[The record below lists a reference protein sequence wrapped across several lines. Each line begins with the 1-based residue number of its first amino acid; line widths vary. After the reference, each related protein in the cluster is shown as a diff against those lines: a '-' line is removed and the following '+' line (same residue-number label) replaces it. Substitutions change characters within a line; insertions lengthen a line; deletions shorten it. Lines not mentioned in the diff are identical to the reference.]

1 MRRGFHAALLL
12 LAAAGILLAFS
23 AAAYALPTLERTIII
38 PRWRVIGPF
47 LSGVREAGTDPL
59 AFYAG
64 ETGPDNPLLRGS
76 FPSVLVPG
84 GEARWQYYE
93 SDENGAINVTF
104 PNVPEE
110 SMTLVTD
117 EWGFAGAM
125 TMGYAFGA
133 IDVPEEPCRALVDLQ
148 DAGGFTL
155 NGVPYPGDAYGH
167 HMLKTPVILQ
177 QGRNE
182 FKVGFGR
189 SSGFTMKI
197 EPVTADLIALTDS
210 ATVPDLVRGVQP
222 DSPMLFAVPL
232 VNTTD
237 HWIELTGA
245 RVELGSLFGGCG
257 YMNARIPP
265 LGIYNWLFTPC
276 PVEPVSR
283 DLGEEVSVAVTAK
296 YDGGE
301 IEFDLKLRVR
311 DPGQSRRVTFAS
323 QIDSSTQYY
332 GLLPPKDYDP
342 DKEYGLILTLHGAGV
357 EAAGQVDA
365 YQPKDWA
372 FVVAPTNRRRF
383 GFDWQDWGR
392 LDMLEVL
399 NDVKSRY
406 HIDENRIHLTGHSMG
421 GHGTWYNALTYP
433 GLWAT
438 AAPSAGWTTF
448 DLYVPMF
455 LRQNVIL
462 GAPGANYIWNLAM
475 REDNTLVLAENA
487 LNLPIYALEGGAD
500 DNVPPQQPRML
511 FEQLARRGYDINY
524 EEVPGMG
531 HWWSKPDT
539 PFTDCVDN
547 EYHNEFWRSHVRNPW
562 PKKVVFRTHNYSI
575 SDGAYWV
582 KVLAP
587 VQVYDDLVVRAEVVS
602 PMTVK
607 VTTANVQALQLDLA
621 PELLAPGDITVQIDR
636 DVLTVDTTED
646 STVVLA
652 TKYLHWERREAYEPQ
667 LPAKTPETYGPWKQ
681 ALMKPF
687 VLVYGTTGTPEQTEW
702 NLQLARLYAYQWW
715 YRANGRTSVYADTA
729 VDFTSPL
736 WQRINLVLLGGPDC
750 NAVTAR
756 LQDKLPIRSSSSA
769 VTIRGTG
776 PVFGQD
782 LTYKFIYPNPETG
795 WKTLVLVEGGTSL
808 EAMKR
813 LPAVMGVYSGSGF
826 PDWMV
831 WGDDFKLQGLGGV
844 SAMGFF
850 DYHWRVDDRL
860 TFWNEDVMSR

>member
-1 MRRGFHAALLL
+1 MRRGFYCALLM
-12 LAAAGILLAFS
+12 LACAGAILLSS
-23 AAAYALPTLERTIII
+23 AAHALPTLEHTIVI

-59 AFYAG
+59 AYYVG
-64 ETGPDNPLLRGS
+64 EGGPGNPLLRGA

-93 SDENGAINVTF
+93 SDENGAISVTF
-104 PNVPEE
+104 PEVPEE

-125 TMGYAFGA
+125 SVGYAFGA
-133 IDVPEEPCRALVDLQ
+133 VEVPEGPCRALVNLQ
-148 DAGGFTL
+148 NAGGFTL
-155 NGVPYPGDAYGH
+155 NGVPYPGDSYGH
-167 HMLKTPVILQ
+167 RMLKTPVILQ

-189 SSGFTMKI
+189 RGGFSMKL
-197 EPVTADLIALTDS
+197 EPVESDLIALTDS
-210 ATVPDLVRGVQP
+210 ATVPDLVRGEVMP
-222 DSPMLFAVPL
+222 RWFGVALL
-232 VNTTD
+232 NTTD
-237 HWIELTGA
+237 RWIQVEGA
-245 RVELGSLFGGCG
+245 TVSCGDLCEGCG
-257 YMNARIPP
+257 YVKIRIPP
-265 LGIYNWLFTPC
+265 LGLRTFNWC
-276 PVEPVSR
+276 PGVTE
-283 DLGEEVSVAVTAK
+283 VAVPDDYPDEATVSTVVK
-296 YDGGE
+296 YGGGE
-301 IEFDLKLRVR
+301 LSFDLTVRVR
-311 DPGQSRRVTFAS
+311 DPEQSRRVTFVSAVDGS
-323 QIDSSTQYY
+323 VQYY
-332 GLLPPKDYDP
+332 ALLPPENYDAE
-342 DKEYGLILTLHGAGV
+342 KQYGLILTLHGAGV

-455 LRQNVIL
+455 LRKNLIL

-487 LNLPIYALEGGAD
+487 LNLPLYALEGGAD
-500 DNVPPQQPRML
+500 DNVPPQQPRLL
-511 FEQLARRGYDINY
+511 FEQLARRGYDITY

-531 HWWSKPDT
+531 HWWNDPDT
-539 PFTDCVDN
+539 SFTDCVDN
-547 EYHNEFWRSHVRNPW
+547 DYHNEFWRTRLRDPW
-562 PKKVVFRTHNYSI
+562 PHKVVFRTHNYSL

-587 VQVYDDLVVRAEVVS
+587 ERVYDDLVVRAEVVS
-602 PMTVK
+602 PTTVK
-607 VTTANVQALQLDLA
+607 VTTANVRALQLDLA
-621 PELLAPGDITVQIDR
+621 PELIPPGEVTVAIDGEALAVDR
-636 DVLTVDTTED
+636 ASGSEIVLVREGGRW
-646 STVVLA
+646 
-652 TKYLHWERREAYEPQ
+652 HRREAYEPQ
-667 LPAKTPETYGPWKQ
+667 LPAKTPGSYGPWKQ

-687 VLVYGTTGTPEQTEW
+687 VLVYGTTGTPGQTEW

-715 YRANGRTSVYADTA
+715 YRANGSASVYADTE
-729 VDFTSPL
+729 VDCKSL
-736 WQRINLVLLGGPDC
+736 IWARLNLVLLGGPEC

-756 LQDKLPIRSSSSA
+756 LMERMPIRPA
-769 VTIRGTG
+769 DGGVMVGGRLV
-776 PVFGQD
+776 PGQD
-782 LTYKFIYPNPETG
+782 LAYKFVYPNPETG

-813 LPAVMGVYSGSGF
+813 LPSVMGIYSGSGF

-850 DYHWRVDDRL
+850 DYHWQVDDRL
-860 TFWNEDVMSR
+860 AFWNEDVISRR